1 MNKYLASGLC
11 LLALHNS
18 AQALTLPA
26 SPVTAPAVDD
36 ERVDLN
42 TPTTAG
48 SRLNLTALQ
57 TPGSVESQTGTQI
70 RERGDASV
78 QDAISRATGI
88 SRTGTPGD
96 GGTSLSARGFTGQ
109 GSVMQLYDGQ
119 RLIGDHLGAR

>member
-57 TPGSVESQTGTQI
+57 TPGSVESQTGEKI

-78 QDAISRATGI
+78 QDL
-88 SRTGTPGD
+88 
-96 GGTSLSARGFTGQ
+96 SL
-109 GSVMQLYDGQ
+109 
-119 RLIGDHLGAR
+119 IHI